1 MSNDILN
8 LQNQLCFALYACSK
22 EITKMYR
29 PLLDKIGLTYTQY
42 ITLLA
47 LWEEEDS
54 ITVKKLGN
62 KLLLDSGTLT
72 PLLKKLEKN
81 GLIERTRD
89 KDDERN
95 VIIVLTQQGR
105 ELKEKALEIPEKLV
119 NQIDIDVNSLIKLR
133 NDANKLLSSLNNNH
147 VKK

>member
-1 MSNDILN
+1 MSNEILK

-22 EITKMYR
+22 EINKKYK

-42 ITLLA
+42 ITLLV
-47 LWEEEDS
+47 LWEEDN
-54 ITVKKLGN
+54 ITVKSLGN
-62 KLLLDSGTLT
+62 KLFLDSGTLT

-81 GLIERTRD
+81 GIIVRQRD

-95 VIIVLTQQGR
+95 VFINLTQQGH

-119 NQIDIDVNSLIKLR
+119 NQIDVDINSLINLR
-133 NDANKLLSSLNNNH
+133 NDANKLLVSLSNYE
-147 VKK
+147 KK